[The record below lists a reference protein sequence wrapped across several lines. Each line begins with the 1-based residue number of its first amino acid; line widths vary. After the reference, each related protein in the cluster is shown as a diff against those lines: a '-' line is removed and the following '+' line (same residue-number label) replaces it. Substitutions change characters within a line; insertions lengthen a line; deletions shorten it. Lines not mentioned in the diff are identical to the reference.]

1 MIEAQYTPADIY
13 LYEGM
18 LTCYEGTLCI
28 RVNRYRIHRV
38 LLISIIN
45 PLFLDMTVILKL

>member
-1 MIEAQYTPADIY
+1 MIEGQYTLADIY

-18 LTCYEGTLCI
+18 LTYYEGTLCI

-38 LLISIIN
+38 LLIFIIN
-45 PLFLDMTVILKL
+45 LLFLDMTVILKL